1 MNWNGQREILDHLIA
16 KRENPEQATA
26 LQTQFNQRRRQFVQ
40 KSLNVRPVYHPLKF
54 EMNAAGQTSPYRD
67 TTESLAYDTLIIGA
81 KSDVQTREII
91 IRRTEDEKP
100 IVYVGDEIDLNL
112 RSDEIAGLTA
122 TVGGGQ
128 LGVFYF
134 PAPIQLPRGN
144 RLTIEMFK
152 TDATADPETANIVLI
167 GVRVYEKRFG
177 ELLLDV
183 DEQHRIDEIIQ
194 LRDSPR
200 IVYLK
205 QIVEFDSAV
214 AGGEARNIFTPTVEE
229 PLLIRGCRT
238 TLRQSTI
245 EMRIQGEPEWTV
257 KATPIWA
264 IAGEDELIFENY
276 QWFSRPVYLH
286 SRNGIEITRVI
297 NGGIDGVNIDP
308 QFDNTITW
316 IAQTV

>member
-134 PAPIQLPRGN
+134 
-144 RLTIEMFK
+144 RLRYNCLVEIASPSKCSRRTQRQI
-152 TDATADPETANIVLI
+152 
-167 GVRVYEKRFG
+167 RKR
-177 ELLLDV
+177 
-183 DEQHRIDEIIQ
+183 
-194 LRDSPR
+194 
-200 IVYLK
+200 
-205 QIVEFDSAV
+205 
-214 AGGEARNIFTPTVEE
+214 
-229 PLLIRGCRT
+229 RT
-238 TLRQSTI
+238 S
-245 EMRIQGEPEWTV
+245 
-257 KATPIWA
+257 
-264 IAGEDELIFENY
+264 F
-276 QWFSRPVYLH
+276 
-286 SRNGIEITRVI
+286 
-297 NGGIDGVNIDP
+297 
-308 QFDNTITW
+308 
-316 IAQTV
+316 